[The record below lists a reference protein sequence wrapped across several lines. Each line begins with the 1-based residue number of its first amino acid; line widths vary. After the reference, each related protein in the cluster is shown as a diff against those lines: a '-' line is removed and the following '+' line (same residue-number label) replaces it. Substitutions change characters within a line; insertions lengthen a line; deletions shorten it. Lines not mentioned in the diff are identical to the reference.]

1 MRILSQNLLS
11 KEGGTE
17 RPELNYVNR
26 KEDLFALIAEVS
38 PDLIC
43 FQEATLGWKA
53 QLADKRFAGYG
64 FAGVGREGNGKG
76 EHNLVCW
83 RKDKYNYVSDHTFW
97 LTGTPDKVSKVKF
110 TRCHYRICTYV
121 HLQDKDSGTEF
132 VLACTHLDNR
142 SSYVRRRNAVS
153 LLSNLRPV
161 YEKMPFILCGDFNC
175 DTGGY
180 AYLKISEAL
189 HDTGV
194 IAKDAVPYVTFHDF
208 GKYSGNLSPI
218 DFIFVNQ
225 AFTVDR
231 YRVLNYKGRSGNF
244 ISDHYGVLVD
254 VELKQ
259 NEKTATK
266 GYPGKYLEALKEAR
280 AQKRS
285 RW

>member
-110 TRCHYRICTYV
+110 TRCHYRICICSPARQRQR
-121 HLQDKDSGTEF
+121 HGIC
-132 VLACTHLDNR
+132 ACLHAFDNR
-142 SSYVRRRNAVS
+142 SSYARRRNAVS
-153 LLSNLRPV
+153 LALNLRLYMKKCPLFFA
-161 YEKMPFILCGDFNC
+161 ETSNC

-266 GYPGKYLEALKEAR
+266 GYPGKYLEALKKQER
-280 AQKRS
+280 KKGG